1 MGGHVTGS
9 LFEQTGPDTFRATEY
24 SRGPWDPGALHGG
37 PPSAL
42 VAGRLEEVVA
52 ETIPEV
58 TFFPARLTVELTR
71 PVPLDEL
78 TVHAEVR
85 RPGRRICIADATLA
99 GPDGTVCLTAT
110 LGCIRRHS
118 FHHTAPMV
126 GVEQPD
132 PPAKGWGVKLRGSND
147 GVMFARQGVEHR
159 VVRGRFEDAGPATD
173 WLRLAVDMVDGRPPT
188 PLERVAAAADFGN
201 GISKW
206 FEMDE
211 VLFLNPD
218 LTINLHRL
226 PVGEWVC
233 LDAVTRVGPEGIGLA
248 ESLLFDEEG
257 PIGRATQSLLM
268 EER

>member
-1 MGGHVTGS
+1 
-9 LFEQTGPDTFRATEY
+9 
-24 SRGPWDPGALHGG
+24 
-37 PPSAL
+37 
-42 VAGRLEEVVA
+42 
-52 ETIPEV
+52 
-58 TFFPARLTVELTR
+58 
-71 PVPLDEL
+71 
-78 TVHAEVR
+78 
-85 RPGRRICIADATLA
+85 
-99 GPDGTVCLTAT
+99 
-110 LGCIRRHS
+110 
-118 FHHTAPMV
+118 MV

-132 PPAKGWGVKLRGSND
+132 PPAKGWGVKLRDSDD

-173 WLRLAVDMVDGRPPT
+173 WLRLAVDMVDGRPAT
-188 PLERVAAAADFGN
+188 PLERVVAAADFGN